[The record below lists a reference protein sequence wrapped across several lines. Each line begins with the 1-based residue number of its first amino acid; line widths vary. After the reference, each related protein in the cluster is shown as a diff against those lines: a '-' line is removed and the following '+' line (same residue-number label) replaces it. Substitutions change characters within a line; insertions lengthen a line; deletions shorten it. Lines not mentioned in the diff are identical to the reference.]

1 MNHLIQGG
9 ESAQR
14 FELLL
19 KLTKIESEQI
29 SAALFD
35 YYVKGV
41 RSGTAAITNDT
52 KAGNVSRA
60 MESLEERAAIVEAI
74 KEIDWEKHL
83 AKLNQAY
90 ARIAELEAFIQSSQ
104 LS

>member
-1 MNHLIQGG
+1 MNHLIKGG

-29 SAALFD
+29 SAALYD
-35 YYVKGV
+35 CYVKGV
-41 RSGTAAITNDT
+41 KSGTAAITNDT

-74 KEIDWEKHL
+74 KEIDWEKHI
-83 AKLNQAY
+83 AKLAAAN

>member
-90 ARIAELEAFIQSSQ
+90 ERIAELEAFIQSPK

>member
-83 AKLNQAY
+83 AKLA
-90 ARIAELEAFIQSSQ
+90 AAHERIAELEAFIQSPK